1 MADGNTDIRPPLL
14 LSDDE
19 KRVLELHD
27 RLQQLQLEI
36 ALLTAQKN
44 YDPSTSPYTA
54 ENGSIEEAQK
64 ALLDS
69 RSRYVLQNHVVESVV
84 SANPILQA
92 VHNGTKASPIERD
105 LLPILEQRDESSS
118 TLAHQSTELRA
129 VLDEITEVESQSLR
143 LGREN
148 VDLASKLL
156 DLAEQMDRSKADAI
170 DTDPERAAE
179 ISRLEDQV
187 RLSRQ
192 RWRVLKGTASG
203 VVAGSGVDW
212 SRDVG
217 LRDIVLDP
225 ENDDEV

>member
-1 MADGNTDIRPPLL
+1 MADGTGSEVSAPLL

-19 KRVLELHD
+19 KRILYLHD

-44 YDPSTSPYTA
+44 YDPSTSPSI
-54 ENGSIEEAQK
+54 ENGNIEAAQK

-69 RSRYVLQNHVVESVV
+69 RSRYVLRNQVVESVV
-84 SANPILQA
+84 AANPILQA

-105 LLPILEQRDESSS
+105 LLPVLEQRDQTSSN
-118 TLAHQSTELRA
+118 LAQQSTELRSL
-129 VLDEITEVESQSLR
+129 LDEITEVESQSLR

-148 VDLASKLL
+148 VELAAKLL
-156 DLAEQMDRSKADAI
+156 DLAAQTDRSKAEAI
-170 DTDPERAAE
+170 NMDPERAAE

-187 RLSRQ
+187 KLSRQ
-192 RWRVLKGTASG
+192 RWRVLKGTASA

-212 SRDVG
+212 SRDAE

-225 ENDDEV
+225 ENEDEV

>member
-1 MADGNTDIRPPLL
+1 MADGTATDVPAPLL

-19 KRVLELHD
+19 KRILELHD

-36 ALLTAQKN
+36 VLLKTQKD
-44 YDPSTSPYTA
+44 YDPDTDLPT
-54 ENGSIEEAQK
+54 EDGSIEAAQK

-69 RSRYVLQNHVVESVV
+69 RSRYVLRNQVVESVV
-84 SANPILQA
+84 VANPILQA

-105 LLPILEQRDESSS
+105 LLPVLEQRDQSSS
-118 TLAHQSTELRA
+118 TLSQQSTELRGL
-129 VLDEITEVESQSLR
+129 LDELTEVESQSLR

-148 VDLASKLL
+148 VDLAAKLL
-156 DLAEQMDRSKADAI
+156 DLAEQTDRSRAEAI
-170 DTDPERAAE
+170 NTDPERAAA

-187 RLSRQ
+187 KLSRQ
-192 RWRVLKGTASG
+192 RWRVLKGTASA

-212 SRDVG
+212 SRDAE